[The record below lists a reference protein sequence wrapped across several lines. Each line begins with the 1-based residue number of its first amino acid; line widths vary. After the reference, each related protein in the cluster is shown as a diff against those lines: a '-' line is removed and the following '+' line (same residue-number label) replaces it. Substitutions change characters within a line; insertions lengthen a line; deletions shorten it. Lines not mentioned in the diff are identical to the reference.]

1 MKLEEYLYKWFGYSE
16 FRPGQKG
23 VITDLLEGKDVIA
36 MLPTGRGKS
45 MCYQFPGLMR
55 EGTVLVVSP
64 LLSLMEDQVTQLK
77 YVVKNRVIAFNSF
90 RTLNEKREAMKKLSS
105 YKFIFVSPEMLQ
117 SELLIRELKKIHI
130 SLFVVDEAHCISQW
144 GYDFRPDYKKLNVV
158 IENIGSPTVLALTAT
173 ATKGVLQ
180 DIADSLN
187 LKGAA
192 EHVYSIDR
200 PNIAMDVQFVETI
213 EEKKEA
219 LLEQVMY
226 LQGPGIVYCSSRAW
240 TERLTEYLRG
250 KGVTGVAFYHGG
262 MEHEERMLIQQ
273 QFMND
278 QLQLVI
284 CTSAFGM
291 GVNKANTRYIIH
303 FHYPTNIASYLQE
316 IGRAGR
322 DGEPSIAILL
332 CSPLDHDLPISIINE
347 VKALSIWMSLKCGIV
362 DLPYGGGKGG
372 IICDP
377 REMSFREL
385 ERLSRGYVRAIS
397 QIVGPTKDIPAPD
410 VFTNSQIMAWM
421 MDEYSRI
428 DEFNSPG
435 FITGKPLVLGGSHG
449 RETATAKGVTICI
462 REAAKKRGIDIKGAR
477 VVVQGFGNA
486 GSFLAKFMHDA
497 GAKVIAISDA
507 YGALHDP
514 NGLDIDYLL
523 DRRDSFG
530 TVTKLF
536 NNTISNKELLELDC
550 DILVPA
556 AIENQITEENANDI
570 KAKIVVEA
578 ANGPTTLEATKILT
592 DRGILLVPDV
602 LASAG
607 GVTVSYFEWVQNNQ
621 GYYWTEEEVEQR
633 LEKVMVRSFDSIYET
648 AQVRKVN
655 MRLAAYMVGVRK
667 MAEASRFRG
676 WV

>member
-1 MKLEEYLYKWFGYSE
+1 
-16 FRPGQKG
+16 
-23 VITDLLEGKDVIA
+23 
-36 MLPTGRGKS
+36 
-45 MCYQFPGLMR
+45 
-55 EGTVLVVSP
+55 
-64 LLSLMEDQVTQLK
+64 
-77 YVVKNRVIAFNSF
+77 
-90 RTLNEKREAMKKLSS
+90 
-105 YKFIFVSPEMLQ
+105 
-117 SELLIRELKKIHI
+117 
-130 SLFVVDEAHCISQW
+130 
-144 GYDFRPDYKKLNVV
+144 
-158 IENIGSPTVLALTAT
+158 
-173 ATKGVLQ
+173 
-180 DIADSLN
+180 
-187 LKGAA
+187 
-192 EHVYSIDR
+192 
-200 PNIAMDVQFVETI
+200 
-213 EEKKEA
+213 
-219 LLEQVMY
+219 
-226 LQGPGIVYCSSRAW
+226 
-240 TERLTEYLRG
+240 
-250 KGVTGVAFYHGG
+250 
-262 MEHEERMLIQQ
+262 
-273 QFMND
+273 
-278 QLQLVI
+278 
-284 CTSAFGM
+284 
-291 GVNKANTRYIIH
+291 
-303 FHYPTNIASYLQE
+303 
-316 IGRAGR
+316 
-322 DGEPSIAILL
+322 
-332 CSPLDHDLPISIINE
+332 
-347 VKALSIWMSLKCGIV
+347 MSLKCGIV